1 MDKKIK
7 LQFTNTIIEKAKQ
20 QTPNKIQKKY
30 VVDNESSFKYGYVR
44 FDKGKLTSIYIYPN
58 GYEVNDDWY
67 SVLFKYDF
75 QDNDL
80 IFKYVYDFIEDTENN
95 TFTEG
100 RYDKDMNIESKY
112 THYDE
117 QKPAED
123 GKLFC
128 SKEKDGKT
136 INYIFKD
143 NVKSFPEYFK
153 YLEENRIII
162 NNSNHNF
169 CYWGEKQDLDV
180 TYLVITT

>member
-1 MDKKIK
+1 MDDIKLRFTNNIIKDAKKNTPDKIK
-7 LQFTNTIIEKAKQ
+7 E
-20 QTPNKIQKKY
+20 KY
-30 VVDNESSFKYGYVR
+30 VVENDVSYKYGYVR
-44 FDKGKLTSIYIYPN
+44 FDEGKLTSIYIYPN
-58 GYEVNDDWY
+58 GYEVDDSWY
-67 SVLFKYDF
+67 SVLFKYDL
-75 QDNDL
+75 QDNKL

-100 RYDKDMNIESKY
+100 RYDKDMNMESKY

-117 QKPAED
+117 RIPAED

-143 NVKSFPEYFK
+143 NPKKFPEYFK
-153 YLEENRIII
+153 YLEENNIIV
-162 NNSNHNF
+162 NDGTHQF
-169 CYWGEKQDLDV
+169 CFWGEKQNLDV